1 MKTIRPRFS
10 FVRRR
15 RQALACALSL
25 VAGLGAAQTGAEPP
39 QGGWGVVG
47 GPGQAAGQ
55 KDALRAHDAMS
66 EETLQAFRAA
76 ISAVTEMPNDGALQ
90 SRAERLGLNVLNI
103 LWEDTG
109 RFAGSSVG
117 PNISDV
123 TLQVREPAGG
133 GFRTHLLP
141 VIRFP
146 NFSDKTADIDAT
158 KLWIKVGNQR
168 AGGQVVTVPLTEV
181 LAHLREYLTDPDS
194 VLGDG
199 NLLAARDTHFLV
211 SAQHVFVPI
220 PKQGKAEFNP
230 VIFNYQSSPKNPA
243 VLTLLATRQGTSVA
257 VIENSGGD
265 QSFQGW
271 GQQLFFN
278 NQGQKTTFTAERKS
292 DVKARI
298 DAGQA
303 TGQDAGALDDG
314 ADMLLII
321 QVPLKF
327 LQPPQRSSIGGL
339 MSAEADGVAM
349 PQKPAASSMAK
360 AARGGAISD
369 VEQAVI
375 GHGADL
381 GPVVEGNALKL
392 ERDDRFPV
400 RVTVQFYKATSN
412 GVVSDQDL
420 KDAKAQIDK
429 VYAAGDYVGSLVV
442 PEGAR
447 HRPTDWHVG
456 KTPLG
461 KPSKPTAPSTPIE
474 TPPPTDPATIDPG
487 PSLPSSPEPS
497 AWERFKSWLFD

>member
-1 MKTIRPRFS
+1 MKNIRPS
-10 FVRRR
+10 LRRR
-15 RQALACALSL
+15 HPRLLALSL
-25 VAGLGAAQTGAEPP
+25 AAGIGAGLVGGDVRAEKPAG
-39 QGGWGVVG
+39 GGWGVVG
-47 GPGQAAGQ
+47 NPGQAAGQ
-55 KDALRAHDAMS
+55 GDAVRAQQAMND
-66 EETLQAFRAA
+66 ETLQAFRAA
-76 ISAVTEMPNDGALQ
+76 INAVVQMPQNGELQ
-90 SRAERLGLNVLNI
+90 SRAQRLGLNVLNV

-123 TLQVREPAGG
+123 TLQVREPAQG

-146 NFSDKTADIDAT
+146 NFSDKTADIAAD
-158 KLWIKVGNQR
+158 KLWIKVGNQHK
-168 AGGQVVTVPLTEV
+168 GGQVVTVPLTEV
-181 LAHLREYLTDPDS
+181 LQHLREYLTDPDS
-194 VLGDG
+194 VVGDG

-230 VIFNYQSSPKNPA
+230 VIFNYQSQPGNPA

-265 QSFQGW
+265 QSFQGQ
-271 GQQLFFN
+271 GQQLFHN

-298 DAGQA
+298 EAGKA
-303 TGQDAGALDDG
+303 TAQDAGALDDG

-327 LQPPQRSSIGGL
+327 RAPMRGDGLGLAGSGAGGGGIAY
-339 MSAEADGVAM
+339 AEAPM
-349 PQKPAASSMAK
+349 AA
-360 AARGGAISD
+360 AAPMKKSARRREVSD

-375 GHGADL
+375 GHGEDL
-381 GPVVEGNALKL
+381 GPVTEANKLKL

-412 GVVSDQDL
+412 GVVSDKDL
-420 KDAKAQIDK
+420 EEAKSFIDK
-429 VYAAGDYVGSLVV
+429 VYAKGDYVGSLVV

-447 HRPTDWHVG
+447 HRPTDWHLG
-456 KTPLG
+456 KTPLA
-461 KPSKPTAPSTPIE
+461 KPTMT
-474 TPPPTDPATIDPG
+474 TDPAPTPVDATPE
-487 PSLPSSPEPS
+487 PSPSPAAATEPS
-497 AWERFKSWLFD
+497 AWERFKAWLFD